1 MSYYDNNFFNSLN
14 KSKLTPKPI
23 IFSIV
28 WTILY
33 FLIFVSFIKVKKT
46 NLTVSIFIFQF
57 ILNLIWPYLFFNKK
71 EIEIAFIDLILLFI
85 SVCVMFYIYY
95 KETKISAYL
104 LIPYIAWLCLA
115 GYLNY
120 YIVENN
126 RI

>member
-46 NLTVSIFIFQF
+46 ELTVSIFIFQF

-126 RI
+126 

>member
-46 NLTVSIFIFQF
+46 KLTVSIFIFQF

-71 EIEIAFIDLILLFI
+71 EIEIAFIDLLLLFI
-85 SVCVMFYIYY
+85 SVCAMFYIYY

-104 LIPYIAWLCLA
+104 LIPYIVWLCLA

-126 RI
+126 

>member
-126 RI
+126 

>member
-46 NLTVSIFIFQF
+46 KLTVSIFIFQF

-85 SVCVMFYIYY
+85 SVCAMFYIYY

-126 RI
+126 

>member
-46 NLTVSIFIFQF
+46 KLTVSIFIFQF

>member
-14 KSKLTPKPI
+14 KSKLTPKPF

-46 NLTVSIFIFQF
+46 ELTVSIFIFQF

-85 SVCVMFYIYY
+85 SVCAMFYIYY

-126 RI
+126 

>member
-1 MSYYDNNFFNSLN
+1 MNYYDNNFFNSLN

-46 NLTVSIFIFQF
+46 ELTVSIFIFQF

-85 SVCVMFYIYY
+85 SVCAMFYIYY

-104 LIPYIAWLCLA
+104 LIPYIIWLCLA

-126 RI
+126 